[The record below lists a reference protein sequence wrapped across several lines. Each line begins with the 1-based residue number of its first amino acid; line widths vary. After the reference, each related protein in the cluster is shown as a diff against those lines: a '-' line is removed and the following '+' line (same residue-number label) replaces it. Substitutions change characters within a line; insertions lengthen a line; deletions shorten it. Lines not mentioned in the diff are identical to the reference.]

1 MRIHFA
7 GCLVAIAN
15 AVERN
20 FGSPWYYGSF
30 GHHGS
35 GFVDQNYDPN
45 ALTFTAAGYYTPQ
58 HGGYKVVS
66 FPEHVDSDG
75 VDKRDNGDS
84 PSDSYDSFS
93 DWFFSADD
101 SYNHSGHSED
111 SNQSQYYISNDDM
124 FDNPK
129 NDNVSISRDSAS
141 DFDRM
146 TEAGFSH
153 HGRRHCFDVNNDL
166 SDNSGDT
173 LSLEPRIVCYYSDS
187 DDGSFHSEESG
198 VNPENRDSDPDSED
212 TNTTDDG
219 SEGTDTNYVYEPP
232 MYDRHQTIGQKSFYL
247 TYPFSVLN
255 PAFGH

>member
-7 GCLVAIAN
+7 SCLLAVAQA
-15 AVERN
+15 AERN
-20 FGSPWYYGSF
+20 FGTPWYYGSF

-35 GFVDQNYDPN
+35 GFVDQNWMPN
-45 ALTFTAAGYYTPQ
+45 DIAFTPQGYYNPTY
-58 HGGYKVVS
+58 GGYKVVS
-66 FPEHVDSDG
+66 FPEHVHDDT

-93 DWFFSADD
+93 DWFYSADD

-111 SNQSQYYISNDDM
+111 SNQSQYYISNDDS
-124 FDNPK
+124 FNNPK

-153 HGRRHCFDVNNDL
+153 HGRRHCFDVNNYL
-166 SDNSGDT
+166 SDRSDDMMTGDG
-173 LSLEPRIVCYYSDS
+173 LSLDERIVCYYSDS
-187 DDGSFHSEESG
+187 DDHTFHSAASG
-198 VNPENRDSDPDSED
+198 VHPENRDSDPDEED

-219 SEGTDTNYVYEPP
+219 SLGTDTDYVY
-232 MYDRHQTIGQKSFYL
+232 
-247 TYPFSVLN
+247 
-255 PAFGH
+255 